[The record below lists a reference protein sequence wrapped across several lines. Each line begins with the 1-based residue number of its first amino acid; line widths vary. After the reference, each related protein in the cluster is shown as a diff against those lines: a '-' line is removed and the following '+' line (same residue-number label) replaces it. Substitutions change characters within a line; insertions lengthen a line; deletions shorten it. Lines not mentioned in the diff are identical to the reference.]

1 MSNRLTD
8 EQLEVL
14 LERAAHQGASRAL
27 RSVGL
32 EDGGAANDIRDLR
45 QLIDGWRDVKK
56 SVIHTVAKWVVL
68 VILGIISVGAW
79 TNFND

>member
-14 LERAAHQGASRAL
+14 LERAAHRGACRAL
-27 RSVGL
+27 KDVGL
-32 EDGGAANDIRDLR
+32 EDDGAANDIRDLR

-56 SVIHTVAKWVVL
+56 SVIHTFAKWVVL

>member
-14 LERAAHQGASRAL
+14 LERAAHQGACRAL
-27 RSVGL
+27 KDVGL

-45 QLIDGWRDVKK
+45 QLID
-56 SVIHTVAKWVVL
+56 
-68 VILGIISVGAW
+68 
-79 TNFND
+79 